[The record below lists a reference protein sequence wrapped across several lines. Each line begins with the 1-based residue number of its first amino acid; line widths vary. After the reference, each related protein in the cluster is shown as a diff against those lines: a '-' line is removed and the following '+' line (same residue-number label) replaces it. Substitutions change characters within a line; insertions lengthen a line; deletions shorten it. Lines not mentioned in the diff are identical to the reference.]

1 MRSTNVR
8 AVRAET
14 LARVMLTL
22 AALGCGNA
30 PTPSTPDGGPLDGS
44 VLRCSSADDADGDL
58 VSTEDEGTGDPDGD
72 GVPNALDPDSDSDG
86 RSDRDEAGDLSCAT
100 PPIDTDRDGV
110 PDLLDLDSNGDGRN
124 DADQLESDVDG
135 DHVIDVIDL
144 DVDGDGIA
152 NAIEVG
158 DPVSPVDTDHDG
170 TPDVFD
176 LDSDGDTIS
185 DAHEGALDA
194 DGDATPAFRDLDSDG
209 DGVDDAIE
217 AGDTDLLTPPVSC
230 AAEVD
235 PVTGDVES
243 DHVADVADTDSDNDG
258 LGDGE
263 ENVLG
268 TDRCSLDSDGD
279 GTPDVFEGAYVHVH
293 CPDGP
298 TAPGAEHC
306 DCAAN
311 ADCTI
316 PDEDYY
322 LVLPFGG
329 PLVSRTLEFGTD
341 IRSADV
347 FFLLDTTGSMTGT
360 LENAKST
367 VTEPV
372 TGLVDRIRDTI
383 PDTWFGGGQHDDL
396 PFATWGVPPNDVAF
410 GLATTM
416 TDDDD
421 AVHAAIGAITL
432 HSGIDPPEA
441 QVVALHA
448 IFTGEGGDYEYRGP
462 IGGVQTYSLP
472 SYGDACT
479 DGRWGGPCFRAG
491 ALPIVVHF
499 TDRCAHNGPPGEDLV
514 HCPDYT
520 GVTPELPTWNET
532 VAAMNTHGARYVGV
546 NAGAT
551 SCEGPTMPR
560 ADSACYLMRRTA
572 EETRSVD
579 LDGRALVYDLPNE
592 SSHEA
597 FVDTI
602 VSAIDTIARRVPF
615 DVSTAVR
622 AEPSPLADAARF
634 VRSRTPGCEA
644 TPAIDPCWA
653 PPPGVPANEA
663 VAGTDLST
671 FYGVVP
677 GTRVTFAI
685 GFQNDFFEGTY
696 QSELFVAHIEVRAGT
711 AVLDEREVYVVVP
724 ARSGILD

>member
-1 MRSTNVR
+1 MTPTNVSASR
-8 AVRAET
+8 VATALIA
-14 LARVMLTL
+14 LATI
-22 AALGCGNA
+22 ACGNA
-30 PTPSTPDGGPLDGS
+30 PPASTPDGGAPDGS
-44 VLRCSSADDADGDL
+44 VVRCTPADDVDGDL
-58 VSTEDEGTGDPDGD
+58 VSSEDEGTGDLDGD
-72 GVPNALDPDSDSDG
+72 GRSNATDDDSDADG

-100 PPIDTDRDGV
+100 PPVDTDRDGV
-110 PDLLDLDSNGDGRN
+110 PDLLDLDSNADGRP
-124 DADQLESDVDG
+124 DAEQLESDVDG
-135 DHVIDVIDL
+135 DEVVDAYDG

-158 DPVSPVDTDHDG
+158 EGSVAADTDVDA

-176 LDSDGDTIS
+176 LDSDGDTIG
-185 DAHEGALDA
+185 DAQEGALDTDA
-194 DGDATPAFRDLDSDG
+194 DSVPAFRDLDSDA
-209 DGVDDAIE
+209 DGVSDAIE
-217 AGDTDLLTPPVSC
+217 AGDDDLSTVPVSC

-235 PVTGDVES
+235 PVTGEVSDDHTADFLDV
-243 DHVADVADTDSDNDG
+243 DSDNDG
-258 LGDGE
+258 LGDGQE
-263 ENVLG
+263 TALG
-268 TDRCSLDSDGD
+268 TDRCDLDSDDD
-279 GTPDVFEGAYVHVH
+279 GVGDVFEGAYVSVH

-306 DCAAN
+306 DCASN
-311 ADCTI
+311 ASCSI

-322 LVLPFGG
+322 LVLPFDG
-329 PLVSRTLEFGTD
+329 PLVTRTLEFGTE

-360 LENAKST
+360 LENAKDT

-372 TGLVDRIRDTI
+372 TGLVDRIRETI

-396 PFATWGVPPNDVAF
+396 PFATWGAPPSDVAF
-410 GLATTM
+410 GLATRM
-416 TDDDD
+416 TDVDSDVQD
-421 AVHAAIGAITL
+421 AIGAITL

-448 IFTGEGGDYEYRGP
+448 IFTGEGADYEYRGP
-462 IGGVQTYSLP
+462 LGGVQTYSLP
-472 SYGDACT
+472 SYGDLCS
-479 DGRWGGPCFRAG
+479 DGRWGAACFRAG

-514 HCPDYT
+514 HCPAYT
-520 GVTPELPTWNET
+520 GVTPPPPTWTQT
-532 VAAMNTHGARYVGV
+532 VAAMNLHGARYVGV

-560 ADSACYLMRRTA
+560 GDSACYLMRRTA

-592 SSHEA
+592 SSREE

-634 VRSRTPGCEA
+634 VRNRTPGCDA
-644 TPAIDPCWA
+644 APAIDPCWA
-653 PPPGVPANEA
+653 PPTGVPPNEA

-677 GTRVTFAI
+677 GTRVTFVV
-685 GFQNDFFEGTY
+685 GFRNDFFEGTHR
-696 QSELFVAHIEVRAGT
+696 SELFIAHIEVRTGT

-724 ARSGILD
+724 ARSGVLD